1 MYVAI
6 RDAFKAMRRQLQ
18 DLRMLPAPRCE
29 DQRGTR
35 ESADCFR
42 RKAMASSKPWM
53 AARFTFTKTACSTR
67 PSSISTSGDEVIL
80 WEEAG
85 DKGPQANTIRLAG
98 KH

>member
-29 DQRGTR
+29 GQRGTR

-53 AARFTFTKTACSTR
+53 AARFTFTKTACSAGEQHPPGGQALTGEGTR
-67 PSSISTSGDEVIL
+67 RLSLKGDRLGYSSDQ
-80 WEEAG
+80 
-85 DKGPQANTIRLAG
+85 K
-98 KH
+98 